1 MQTYSRVSVPGFGV
15 IHSLPMLVILLVSTI
30 FAFQIVTGGS
40 FILNSEFD
48 DSDTFVDDVVS
59 ADDIVTNCS
68 ISAFR
73 SGIVRPVFCGT
84 QWMLELMI
92 VHGS

>member
-1 MQTYSRVSVPGFGV
+1 MPGFGV

-30 FAFQIVTGGS
+30 FAFQIVTRGF

-48 DSDTFVDDVVS
+48 DSDTFMDDVVS
-59 ADDIVTNCS
+59 ADDIMKNCS

-73 SGIVRPVFCGT
+73 SGIMRPVFCGT
-84 QWMLELMI
+84 QWTLELII